1 MKDETSNVD
10 VETIMMAI
18 HMIARR
24 VVDGAYLLDRGE
36 ERFSF
41 GGKRICECRASN
53 AAKNASVTRLG
64 G

>member
-1 MKDETSNVD
+1 
-10 VETIMMAI
+10 MMAI